1 MKIKNDPGSASK
13 RVEKQAETMGSLEAL
28 RSWIEAH
35 ELGLKILAIFSVVT
49 FIGSLIAVPWLV
61 VRLPEDY
68 FVTPRRQSWVVASG
82 HPLVHWLTLI
92 AKNALGC
99 LLLGAGVSM
108 LVLPG
113 QGLLT
118 IVVGLLLIDFPGKYR
133 LERWIVSRPAIL
145 RSLNW
150 LRARRGH
157 PPLRL

>member
-1 MKIKNDPGSASK
+1 M
-13 RVEKQAETMGSLEAL
+13 ESLESL
-28 RSWIEAH
+28 RSWMEAH
-35 ELGLKILAIFSVVT
+35 WLWLKVLAAFSAVT
-49 FIGSLIAVPWLV
+49 FVGSLIAVPWLV
-61 VRLPEDY
+61 VRVPEDY
-68 FVTPRRQSWVVASG
+68 FATPRRQSWVVERG

-99 LLLGAGVSM
+99 LLLGGGVSM